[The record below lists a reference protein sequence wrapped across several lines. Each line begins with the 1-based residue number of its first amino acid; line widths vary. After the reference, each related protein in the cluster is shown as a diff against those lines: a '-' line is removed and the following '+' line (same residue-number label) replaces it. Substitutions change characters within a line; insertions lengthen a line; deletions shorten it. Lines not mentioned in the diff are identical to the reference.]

1 MSSDGR
7 NGRAGIANQGTRF
20 LASGIANTLL
30 TFAIYWLLLEVTA
43 YQVAYTIS
51 YLSGIVIAYL
61 LGSVFVF
68 RSRPRM
74 ATALRFPLVYA
85 VQYLLGLAVLWAWTG
100 LLGLPAAWGVLA
112 VTAVTLPVTFLLSRH
127 IFSSHR
133 GAT

>member
-1 MSSDGR
+1 MASDGR
-7 NGRAGIANQGTRF
+7 SSRRIATQGMRF
-20 LASGIANTLL
+20 IASGAANTLV
-30 TFAIYWLLLEVTA
+30 TFAIYWLLLQVTG

-68 RSRPRM
+68 RTRPGM

-127 IFSSHR
+127 VFSSKPK
-133 GAT
+133 AP